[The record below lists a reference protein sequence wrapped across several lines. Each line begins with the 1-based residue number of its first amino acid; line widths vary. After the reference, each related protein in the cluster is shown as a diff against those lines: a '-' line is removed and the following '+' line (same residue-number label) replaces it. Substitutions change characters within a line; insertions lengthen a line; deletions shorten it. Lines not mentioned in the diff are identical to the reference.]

1 MTDRRPVPVD
11 SKAVPFGSSLWD
23 VPGSE
28 GRTYPVN
35 ASPRMTP
42 GARAVLDRQALD
54 PAARAALASVPVQP
68 KGKTR

>member
-1 MTDRRPVPVD
+1 MTGRRPVPVD
-11 SKAVPFGSSLWD
+11 SKTVPFGSSLWD
-23 VPGSE
+23 TPGSE
-28 GRTYPVN
+28 SRTHDVT

-42 GARAVLDRQALD
+42 GARAVLERQALD